1 MRVSV
6 SACAQALGKPI
17 SGKIQTDE
25 AKINLLL
32 LVRRGGTPK
41 GWRHINDNVSVRVVV
56 TPCLPRLCV
65 DAPVGLGEA
74 DGDIER
80 QAAATVQGGGSAGP
94 AGL

>member
-1 MRVSV
+1 MFAHDVAHRLPSSVPAIERTAFAQLDVGGARVRVSV

-41 GWRHINDNVSVRVVV
+41 G
-56 TPCLPRLCV
+56 
-65 DAPVGLGEA
+65 
-74 DGDIER
+74 
-80 QAAATVQGGGSAGP
+80 
-94 AGL
+94 